1 MRLIIS
7 EEEKKSIL
15 SLHSS
20 YGYKAFINEQDLTPS
35 RPEGSNNAQDEPVGQ
50 EQGVIKID
58 EVPITT
64 TNLNMI
70 KGVVKDKDGNPLPNV
85 KITLKDKQGNNVYK
99 GNQNGEEYTVN
110 LEGVTNDKG
119 EYTIRA
125 VYKENSPYTLTASL
139 EGYEINEKRFR
150 KGDEVGNI
158 TLTMEKPKEA
168 KPPKPDKPDK
178 SSKPE
183 ETPTTPPEETS
194 ALSEPPKPP
203 KPLSKRSMERLNSK
217 VYGELVKELKKE
229 NLVFTNTNGEPLQLD
244 IDKGKSFSVDY
255 NPAIVTIPTK
265 NPKTNL
271 PSGKI
276 MFDCN
281 MSPVILMRMGEEAY
295 KKTTKYNGNPYYEIN
310 MPSEYGNDWI
320 KINYCDR
327 LASRTNDGKIV
338 APYDKR

>member
-1 MRLIIS
+1 
-7 EEEKKSIL
+7 
-15 SLHSS
+15 
-20 YGYKAFINEQDLTPS
+20 
-35 RPEGSNNAQDEPVGQ
+35 
-50 EQGVIKID
+50 
-58 EVPITT
+58 
-64 TNLNMI
+64 
-70 KGVVKDKDGNPLPNV
+70 
-85 KITLKDKQGNNVYK
+85 
-99 GNQNGEEYTVN
+99 
-110 LEGVTNDKG
+110 
-119 EYTIRA
+119 
-125 VYKENSPYTLTASL
+125 
-139 EGYEINEKRFR
+139 
-150 KGDEVGNI
+150 
-158 TLTMEKPKEA
+158 
-168 KPPKPDKPDK
+168 KPDK